1 MKGTP
6 DSYSVLIV
14 DDNKGTRQSISSY
27 LGARG
32 ITCLSAEDG
41 EHALAAIEAH
51 HPDVVLLDI
60 MMPGL
65 NGIEVAGRI
74 AKLDPQPKVILM
86 SGYADAMS
94 EATKAKLNV
103 YRTIWK
109 PVPLKQLGHFLE
121 LAFTQDGGPLRA
133 AG

>member
-1 MKGTP
+1 MKGSP

-14 DDNKGTRQSISSY
+14 DDNKGTRQSIGSY

-32 ITCLSAEDG
+32 ITCLAAEDG
-41 EHALAAIEAH
+41 EHALTAIEAH

-65 NGIEVAGRI
+65 NGIEVASEI
-74 AKLDPQPKVILM
+74 AKLDPQPKIILM
-86 SGYADAMS
+86 SGYAYAMS
-94 EATKAKLNV
+94 EATKANLNV

-109 PVPLKQLGHFLE
+109 PVPLKQLGQFLE
-121 LAFTQDGGPLRA
+121 QAFAVDNDKAQA